1 MTTRPLYEHGRA
13 SSLGHAPGE
22 HPGRTDYDLVQHLR
36 AIRESGDEAMTAA
49 EQYDPD
55 VCLHLSAC
63 HAEAEVDKVLAEWLE
78 RRLAVLKRTS
88 VEFKRVWTNARRAAP
103 GTNKSS

>member
-1 MTTRPLYEHGRA
+1 MQAVR
-13 SSLGHAPGE
+13 
-22 HPGRTDYDLVQHLR
+22 DYDLVRHLR
-36 AIRESGDEAMTAA
+36 SIREGGDEAMTAA

-63 HAEAEVDKVLAEWLE
+63 QSETEVDKVLGEWLD

-88 VEFKRVWTNARRAAP
+88 IDFKRVWTDAR
-103 GTNKSS
+103 KSSTGGNGTS